1 MNPTLRRRALF
12 VAAGAGAL
20 AAGIG
25 WQVWQRGR
33 PAGDGDADAL
43 QTFWGLEWPT
53 PSGAS
58 LAMAPLRGR
67 PLVINFWA
75 TWCAPCVK
83 EMPELDRFA
92 RTFSG
97 QGWQVLGVAI
107 DQLPAV
113 QAFLQRTPVGFPI
126 VVADTADGLAW
137 IRRLG
142 NSNGGLP
149 FSVQVGADGR
159 VVRRKSGPT
168 DFDELAGWAKGA

>member
-1 MNPTLRRRALF
+1 

-25 WQVWQRGR
+25 WHAWQRSGSSGDSGGSV
-33 PAGDGDADAL
+33 AGGDGDIQAAM
-43 QTFWGLEWPT
+43 QSFWELELPT
-53 PSGAS
+53 PSGAR
-58 LAMAPLRGR
+58 LALKAFRNR

-92 RTFSG
+92 HAFSG

-126 VVADTADGLAW
+126 VLADPAEGLPW
-137 IRRLG
+137 LRRLG
-142 NSNGGLP
+142 NANGGLP

-159 VVRRKSGPT
+159 IAQRKLGPT
-168 DFDELAGWAKGA
+168 DFGELSGWAKAV